1 MSNISIL
8 KHSKCLSCRSCE
20 LSCPKNSI
28 KMNSSLEGF
37 LYPLVDSSC
46 IDCGLCIK
54 VCPALSPIKEKNIEP
69 ERYAVILKDK
79 KINSKSSSGG
89 LYGGIASYILQNEG
103 IVFGASYDSE
113 LNVEITKI
121 DNVDDLQ
128 KIQGSKYVAADTK
141 NTFLDVK
148 KLLARNRVVLYGA
161 TPCQIAGLKKFLKKD
176 YENLYTMDLICHGV
190 PSNKLFQKYL
200 SWLGNKYRG
209 KIIYYGFRDKD
220 VSGWSCCGKVIVK
233 TKTKTKILEGM
244 CDPYYY
250 GFLQCENYRESCYSC
265 PYAKNNGRI
274 GDLSM
279 GDFWGTDL
287 TYPYIP
293 SKNGISFL
301 SINTAKGKKL
311 FNLVKDLFDVFEVP
325 ESESMIENIAY
336 NRPSVR
342 PTSRDDYYN
351 GLDGDI
357 DAYFKSKQCV
367 SKFKFFLYN
376 KVLKFIPKKLK
387 MFIKKI
393 IGKV

>member
-1 MSNISIL
+1 MNNISIL
-8 KHSKCLSCRSCE
+8 NYSKCTSCRSCE
-20 LSCPKNSI
+20 LSCPKQSI
-28 KMNSSLEGF
+28 KMQLSSEGF
-37 LYPLVDSSC
+37 LYPFVTSSC
-46 IDCGLCIK
+46 INCGVCIS
-54 VCPALSPIKEKNIEP
+54 VCPTLSPIEVRYNKP
-69 ERYAVILKDK
+69 ERYAVILKN
-79 KINSKSSSGG
+79 KIVNEKSSSGG
-89 LYGGIASYILQNEG
+89 LFGGIANNVLRNNG
-103 IVFGASYDSE
+103 IVFGASYDNE
-113 LNVEITKI
+113 LSVRISKVENVE
-121 DNVDDLQ
+121 NLY
-128 KIQGSKYVAADTK
+128 KIQGSKYVASDT
-141 NTFLDVK
+141 NISFLEVE
-148 KLLARNRVVLYGA
+148 KLLKENKVVLYGA
-161 TPCQIAGLKKFLKKD
+161 TPCQIAGLKKFLRKD
-176 YENLYTMDLICHGV
+176 YENLFTMDLICHGV

-200 SWLGNKYRG
+200 LWIGKKYKG
-209 KIIYYGFRDKD
+209 KIIYYGFRDKET
-220 VSGWSCCGKVIVK
+220 SGWNCCGKVVVK

-301 SINTAKGKKL
+301 SINTAKGKIL

-325 ESESMIENIAY
+325 ESESMIANIAY
-336 NRPSVR
+336 NMPSVR

-357 DAYFKSKQCV
+357 DVYFKNKQCV

-376 KVLKFIPKKLK
+376 NVLKFIPKKLK
-387 MFIKKI
+387 LFIKKI